1 MWLDIPNTD
10 VIGSAKPAKM
20 WSEFLDW
27 STRRQVETC
36 WLLKNLRTIHL
47 WIHLLQFTCQN
58 FDQSDTRLVL
68 VL

>member
-27 STRRQVETC
+27 STRSQVETC

-47 WIHLLQFTCQN
+47 WIHLL
-58 FDQSDTRLVL
+58 
-68 VL
+68 